1 MDHSVVLR
9 GIGSASPLFAKS
21 AKPRGM
27 PNQNPWRGK
36 PAISTKTV
44 AVGVIE
50 ALVGVEGREVFEELG
65 MKI

>member
-1 MDHSVVLR
+1 
-9 GIGSASPLFAKS
+9 
-21 AKPRGM
+21 M